1 VYFPEGSVVGSDI
14 ALGILSGEDWALL
27 FGLLESLSERAS
39 WKWAGEL
46 SKDDYTEISRDESK
60 LTSEDDIAGH

>member
-1 VYFPEGSVVGSDI
+1 VYFPEGSVVESDI

-27 FGLLESLSERAS
+27 FWLLDSLSERAS

-46 SKDDYTEISRDESK
+46 SGDDYIEISCDRSR